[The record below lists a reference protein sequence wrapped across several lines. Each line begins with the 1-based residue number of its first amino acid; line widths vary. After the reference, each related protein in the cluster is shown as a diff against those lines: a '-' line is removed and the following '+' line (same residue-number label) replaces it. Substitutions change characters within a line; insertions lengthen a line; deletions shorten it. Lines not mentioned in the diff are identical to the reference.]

1 MKQLLILCAIS
12 LLTVTGTM
20 HAFSAEKSVT
30 WNAAQA
36 QAQTDNLLDAA
47 QKLVRECRTSPPNYS
62 EVATSNTHLEFL
74 YHVRHFR
81 SVAAELSMALENG
94 KGRDWTAPMYD
105 ELVDIMPDLKK
116 YAIDNPRGA
125 WVAVERAV
133 IEADNAL
140 KELGTSYA
148 N

>member
-1 MKQLLILCAIS
+1 
-12 LLTVTGTM
+12 
-20 HAFSAEKSVT
+20 
-30 WNAAQA
+30 
-36 QAQTDNLLDAA
+36 
-47 QKLVRECRTSPPNYS
+47 
-62 EVATSNTHLEFL
+62 
-74 YHVRHFR
+74 
-81 SVAAELSMALENG
+81 MALENG
-94 KGRDWTAPMYD
+94 KGRDWTAPMYN

-140 KELGTSYA
+140 KELGTSYS